1 VVAFG
6 LLDVFWSMLWFFLF
20 VMWIILIIRV
30 FSDIFRSDD
39 LGGFA
44 KVLWMCFVIFLPL
57 LGVFI
62 YIMARG
68 ASMTDR
74 ALKDAQQQQE
84 AFSSYVRQTAGT
96 PGIADELAKLNE
108 LRASGAIT
116 AEDFEAAKA
125 KILS

>member
-1 VVAFG
+1 MVAFG
-6 LLDVFWSMLWFFLF
+6 LLDVFFTMLWFFLF
-20 VMWIILIIRV
+20 VVWIILIIRV

-39 LGGFA
+39 LGGYA
-44 KVLWMCFVIFLPL
+44 KVLWMTFVIFLPL

-74 ALKDAQQQQE
+74 AMKDAEKQE
-84 AFSSYVRQTAGT
+84 DAFSSYVRQTAGT
-96 PGIADELAKLNE
+96 PSVADELAKLNE

-116 AEDFEAAKA
+116 AEDYDAAKA